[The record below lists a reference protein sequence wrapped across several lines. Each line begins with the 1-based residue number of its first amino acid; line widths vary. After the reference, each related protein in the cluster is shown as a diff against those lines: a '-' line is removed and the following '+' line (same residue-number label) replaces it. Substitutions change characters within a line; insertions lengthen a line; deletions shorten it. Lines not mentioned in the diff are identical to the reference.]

1 MQPASARKAKAGR
14 RADTAALRKHEA
26 AAAPVDKTLT
36 KGLHLLETLAE
47 AETARGISEL
57 ATELALNKSNV
68 HRLLQTL
75 ISCGYVTKEQ
85 GTDRYLLSSKL
96 WRIGRRGRPFDALRR
111 LARPAL
117 RRLVEETGETVVFSV
132 LEDDEI
138 VLIDQVETQRPV
150 RVFFSVGQSYPVD
163 QVLMQGTGLTAL
175 QLVALASR
183 PPSDVRS
190 AIRRVQ
196 KQLRKGDAFV
206 AQELSKISGIH
217 ENGFALSRGEWV
229 AGVNAAAVPLADRSG
244 SSIGVLSC
252 FGPADRVT
260 DEKLAKLVKM
270 LRSAAAELS
279 RQLSE

>member
-1 MQPASARKAKAGR
+1 MSYIDGFVVPVPAGKKQAYRETAAKA
-14 RADTAALRKHEA
+14 
-26 AAAPVDKTLT
+26 APIFKEYGATRIVECWGDDVPDGKITDF
-36 KGLHLLETLAE
+36 KGAVKAE
-47 AETARGISEL
+47 
-57 ATELALNKSNV
+57 
-68 HRLLQTL
+68 
-75 ISCGYVTKEQ
+75 
-85 GTDRYLLSSKL
+85 
-96 WRIGRRGRPFDALRR
+96 P
-111 LARPAL
+111 
-117 RRLVEETGETVVFSV
+117 GETVVFSI

-163 QVLMQGTGLTAL
+163 QVLMRGKGLTAL

-183 PPSDVRS
+183 PPADVRS

-217 ENGFALSRGEWV
+217 ESGFALSRGEWV
-229 AGVNAAAVPLADRSG
+229 AGVNAAAVPLADRAG
-244 SSIGVLSC
+244 SFIGVLSC